1 MIGLFHPEN
10 PGQYDIRE
18 IIARLVDGSLFSEF
32 KMSYGKTLVCG
43 TARIGGMSVGIV
55 ANQRKIS
62 RTELGE
68 MQMGGVI
75 YSDSA
80 DKGAR
85 FIMNCNQDRI
95 PLLFIHDVNGFMI
108 GKTSEWGGI
117 AKDGAKM
124 VNAVSNSV
132 VPKITLVIGGSYGA
146 GNYALSGR
154 AYSPRFMF
162 AWPSA
167 KIAVMGG
174 DSAAKTLA
182 QIKLAKMGD
191 VDESKITDFM
201 SSIAKLK
208 EIGDIEFSING
219 EYTEQYKECFTG
231 DSWEKIEF
239 ICEQRLSNETKGE
252 QKKLNTAV
260 SGLITNMLNS
270 ILILMEVEENSDVVP
285 LFEVGLPEGA
295 KKIVEVNK
303 YERSPVNRAR
313 CLDHHGFDCAACKNN
328 FLNIYGPIGEEYIE
342 VHHIIKVS
350 DMGAGYIVDPINDLV
365 PLCSNCH
372 SMIHRRDPPLSVEY
386 LKELLLTH
394 REVDGSKKLPPLIA
408 VNESTITIDEEDY
421 E

>member
-1 MIGLFHPEN
+1 MTVLDQNLIADQVTKRFGIGFIGGEEE
-10 PGQYDIRE
+10 YDGEVLKVIRPRDLQAPNGFA
-18 IIARLVDGSLFSEF
+18 IAISKTTRVLEASFKPDNFSGSL
-32 KMSYGKTLVCG
+32 L
-43 TARIGGMSVGIV
+43 R
-55 ANQRKIS
+55 
-62 RTELGE
+62 
-68 MQMGGVI
+68 
-75 YSDSA
+75 
-80 DKGAR
+80 
-85 FIMNCNQDRI
+85 
-95 PLLFIHDVNGFMI
+95 
-108 GKTSEWGGI
+108 
-117 AKDGAKM
+117 
-124 VNAVSNSV
+124 
-132 VPKITLVIGGSYGA
+132 
-146 GNYALSGR
+146 
-154 AYSPRFMF
+154 
-162 AWPSA
+162 
-167 KIAVMGG
+167 
-174 DSAAKTLA
+174 
-182 QIKLAKMGD
+182 KMGD
-191 VDESKITDFM
+191 VDESKITDFI
-201 SSIAKLK
+201 SSIDKLT

-239 ICEQRLSNETKGE
+239 ICERRLSNETKGE
-252 QKKLNTAV
+252 QKKLDTAV

-328 FLNIYGPIGEEYIE
+328 FLDIYGPIGEEYIE

-372 SMIHRRDPPLSVEY
+372 SMIHRRDPPLSVES

-408 VNESTITIDEEDY
+408 VTESTITIDEEDY